1 MSESTVKGEG
11 LLLRSDDRST
21 TTVLLSIA
29 SVEQEFEK
37 EYVCTSVAK
46 DSMVKEVS
54 RGQSVM
60 HLRNADT
67 TCIRFAKIRVR
78 SINSLAMKIYQE
90 SDQEKDILFDIDMAF
105 PSQS

>member
-1 MSESTVKGEG
+1 
-11 LLLRSDDRST
+11 
-21 TTVLLSIA
+21 
-29 SVEQEFEK
+29 
-37 EYVCTSVAK
+37 
-46 DSMVKEVS
+46 
-54 RGQSVM
+54 M

-67 TCIRFAKIRVR
+67 TCIQFAKIRVR